1 MRISGQ
7 ILSVLAVI
15 LIVGLGVALAATTEK
30 VSPGNSAPPPN
41 PGGGTNPSTP
51 DQNAPA
57 QGKGGGFDMMWMIVL
72 LIGGFLVLNIFMGR
86 GRRKQETKRKEMLAN
101 LKKGDRIVT
110 IGGVIGTVMDTKED
124 EVTVKVD
131 EANNVRVRFSRWAIR
146 GVGEEA
152 KAEGQQKQERKS

>member
-1 MRISGQ
+1 MRIRGQ
-7 ILSVLAVI
+7 ILSVLAAV

-30 VSPGNSAPPPN
+30 VSPGTDPPKNQGPTSPSA
-41 PGGGTNPSTP
+41 P

-86 GRRKQETKRKEMLAN
+86 GRRKQETKRKEMLAT

-152 KAEGQQKQERKS
+152 KSENSAQQKQERKS

>member
-7 ILSVLAVI
+7 ILSVLAVV
-15 LIVGLGVALAATTEK
+15 LIVGLGVTLAEK
-30 VSPGNSAPPPN
+30 ETQKPDAPAPAPSPGGPTSPSA
-41 PGGGTNPSTP
+41 P
-51 DQNAPA
+51 DQNAPN
-57 QGKGGGFDMMWMIVL
+57 QGKGGGLDMMWMIVL

-86 GRRKQETKRKEMLAN
+86 GRRKQETKRREMLAN

-152 KAEGQQKQERKS
+152 KSEDQQKQDKKS